1 MFRLAHISDLH
12 IGPLPPVAAPA
23 LLGQRLLGYLSW
35 RWRRHRVYRPE
46 VLEALRRDLQ
56 AERPDHVAITGDLVN
71 IALPAEFDQAAA
83 WLRALG
89 PPQWISVVPG
99 NHEAYVH
106 IPCDQSLARW
116 SDYMASDPG
125 PSASPDEAGCGFPYL
140 RRRGPLALV
149 GLSTAIAT
157 PPSFATGRLGAAQL
171 AALDRLLADLANEG
185 CCRVV
190 LLHHPPLAAVSA
202 WRRRLIDSEAFRE
215 IMYRRGADLILHG
228 HEHLLLG
235 GQIPGPDGPIPVAGV
250 PSASSLDPRP
260 ERRARYRIYDIERT
274 AGGWTLSG
282 EIRAYR
288 STTASF
294 GPSPTEAELPC

>member
-99 NHEAYVH
+99 NHEAYVR

-125 PSASPDEAGCGFPYL
+125 PSTSLDEAGCRFPYL
-140 RRRGPLALV
+140 RRVGWGRHSSRRWIACSRTLRMRGVA
-149 GLSTAIAT
+149 GWCSCITRRW
-157 PPSFATGRLGAAQL
+157 PPSA
-171 AALDRLLADLANEG
+171 
-185 CCRVV
+185 
-190 LLHHPPLAAVSA
+190 
-202 WRRRLIDSEAFRE
+202 
-215 IMYRRGADLILHG
+215 RGA
-228 HEHLLLG
+228 G
-235 GQIPGPDGPIPVAGV
+235 G
-250 PSASSLDPRP
+250 
-260 ERRARYRIYDIERT
+260 
-274 AGGWTLSG
+274 
-282 EIRAYR
+282 
-288 STTASF
+288 
-294 GPSPTEAELPC
+294 